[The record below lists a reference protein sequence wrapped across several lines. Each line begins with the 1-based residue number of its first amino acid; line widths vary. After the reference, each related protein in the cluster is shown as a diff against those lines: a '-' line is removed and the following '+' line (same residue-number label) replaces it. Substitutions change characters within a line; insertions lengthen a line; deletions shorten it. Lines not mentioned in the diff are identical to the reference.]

1 MTQGKRIKLTPKAR
15 DDLKDIFSYG
25 VSHYGE
31 VAADAYIDRIFTAL
45 DMLKHHEIGQR
56 RAEVGENMFSL
67 VAAEHLLFF
76 QTRIRRYSGCQ
87 SVASFTGC
95 KATTTLVLILAPSL
109 MFST

>member
-67 VAAEHLLFF
+67 VAAEHLLFSDQNTKIF
-76 QTRIRRYSGCQ
+76 WLSECCIIHG
-87 SVASFTGC
+87 
-95 KATTTLVLILAPSL
+95 
-109 MFST
+109 M

>member
-31 VAADAYIDRIFTAL
+31 VAADADIDRIFTAL

-76 QTRIRRYSGCQ
+76 RPEYEDI
-87 SVASFTGC
+87 
-95 KATTTLVLILAPSL
+95 LVVRVLHHSRDVKRQQHW
-109 MFST
+109 F